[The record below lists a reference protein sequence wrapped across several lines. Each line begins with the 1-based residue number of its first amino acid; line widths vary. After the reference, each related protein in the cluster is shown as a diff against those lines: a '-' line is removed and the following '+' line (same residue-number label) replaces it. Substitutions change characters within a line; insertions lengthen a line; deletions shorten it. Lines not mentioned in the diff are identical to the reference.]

1 MTMSELNINENWNEK
16 RDRLRKKYAELN
28 DSDLEYVEGQEEE
41 LVTRIQQQ
49 LNTNKEETKHIIRNA

>member
-1 MTMSELNINENWNEK
+1 MSELNINENWNEK

>member
-1 MTMSELNINENWNEK
+1 MSELNINENWNEK

-28 DSDLEYVEGQEEE
+28 DSDLEYVEGQEEK

-49 LNTNKEETKHIIRNA
+49 LNTNEEETKHIIRNA